1 MSGSDWGM
9 FAVSD
14 SHGKCKEF
22 NIPVAIHRTTVDMK
36 LDTGASVTFVL
47 TNFLKACGAHR
58 CEATRLFWSGL
69 SCIS

>member
-1 MSGSDWGM
+1 MSGSDWRM

-22 NIPVAIHRTTVDMK
+22 NVPVAIHRTTVDMK

-47 TNFLKACGAHR
+47 TNFLNSKPVERTDVKLRGY
-58 CEATRLFWSGL
+58 SGQV
-69 SCIS
+69 